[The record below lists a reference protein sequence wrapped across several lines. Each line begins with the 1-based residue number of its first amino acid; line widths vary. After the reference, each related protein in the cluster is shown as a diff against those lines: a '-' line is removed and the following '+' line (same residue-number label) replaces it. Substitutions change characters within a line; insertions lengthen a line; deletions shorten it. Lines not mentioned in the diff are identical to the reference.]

1 MKHLPAPLWRC
12 DFGAIHKHPDSLTYV
27 TSSVTQVALN
37 SGDDVESSTT
47 EHPAAT
53 GKTDRSASVCD
64 KDALTKEPQKKRRKL
79 EEDGDGRHLHEPSAS
94 VGYWLLQ
101 VYIQNPAWEQFVLGN

>member
-1 MKHLPAPLWRC
+1 MW
-12 DFGAIHKHPDSLTYV
+12 
-27 TSSVTQVALN
+27 N
-37 SGDDVESSTT
+37 STT

-64 KDALTKEPQKKRRKL
+64 EDALTKEPQKKRQKL

-94 VGYWLLQ
+94 VGLLASRSYTESCMGA
-101 VYIQNPAWEQFVLGN
+101 VCIRGSPNPITSVPEHFQPQKSGFVLYLFIMILNTK